1 MSSFMK
7 ISGTLRNLFFL
18 AILAAGVIWLWQEGK
33 LAPIEKT
40 FKAMIF
46 GKVPEKPKVG
56 DFKFKSVKR
65 QNVNQKVLATGT
77 VTLKTGVEQTYW
89 KNVFAKWRR

>member
-1 MSSFMK
+1 MK

-40 FKAMIF
+40 VQGDDFWESSRKAQSRGF
-46 GKVPEKPKVG
+46 
-56 DFKFKSVKR
+56 
-65 QNVNQKVLATGT
+65 
-77 VTLKTGVEQTYW
+77 
-89 KNVFAKWRR
+89 

>member
-7 ISGTLRNLFFL
+7 ISGKLRNLFFL
-18 AILAAGVIWLWQEGK
+18 AILAAGVTWLWQEGK

-46 GKVPEKPKVG
+46 GKPPDLNFG
-56 DFKFKSVKR
+56 R
-65 QNVNQKVLATGT
+65 
-77 VTLKTGVEQTYW
+77 
-89 KNVFAKWRR
+89 

>member
-18 AILAAGVIWLWQEGK
+18 AILAAGVTWLWQEGK

-46 GKVPEKPKVG
+46 GKPPEKPKVE
-56 DFKFKSVKR
+56 DFKFKPITYHIIGFVAL
-65 QNVNQKVLATGT
+65 NQFTKL
-77 VTLKTGVEQTYW
+77 
-89 KNVFAKWRR
+89 